1 MGKAPSGRVVG
12 LDDWGNVVNMG
23 KKRGRERERK
33 KSKCLCA
40 LVIVW
45 VFLKDPR
52 VSKLLLSFPILTF
65 HIGKIINSNQSHVK
79 DPCETAH
86 PMIFI

>member
-1 MGKAPSGRVVG
+1 MGKAPSGRVVR
-12 LDDWGNVVNMG
+12 LDDWENVVNMG
-23 KKRGRERERK
+23 KKRGRKK

-52 VSKLLLSFPILTF
+52 VSKLLLSFLILTF
-65 HIGKIINSNQSHVK
+65 HIAKIINSNQSHVK
-79 DPCETAH
+79 DLCRTTH
-86 PMIFI
+86 PMISF